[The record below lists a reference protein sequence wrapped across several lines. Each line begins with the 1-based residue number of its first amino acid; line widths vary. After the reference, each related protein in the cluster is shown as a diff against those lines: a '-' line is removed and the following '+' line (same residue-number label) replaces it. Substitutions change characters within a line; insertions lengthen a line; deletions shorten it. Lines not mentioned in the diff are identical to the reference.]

1 MRTAWAVAPLGLV
14 ATMFSTV
21 VPPVTGMVN
30 EKLPSAAAVPE
41 AAVVVKSP
49 SVLVASTSI
58 RLPGT
63 LVPAT
68 VTVPLTAELSAGLV
82 TVRLVWPWVWVM

>member
-1 MRTAWAVAPLGLV
+1 
-14 ATMFSTV
+14 MFSTV
-21 VPPVTGMVN
+21 VPGVTGTVN
-30 EKLPSAAAVPE
+30 EKLPFVSAVPE
-41 AAVVVKSP
+41 AAVVEKSP
-49 SVLVASTSI
+49 STLVASTSM

-68 VTVPLTAELSAGLV
+68 VTLPTTAELSAGLV